1 MKEQHMTLVEQVYAT
16 LVEHDLVQNGEE
28 FSTDWCNKS
37 KSWFSERKHSGRDFS
52 VTAAI
57 DCLSKVQLKAVTLQ
71 LSNRRM
77 GGLLEAEIRGLNK
90 VNTALRTFLAEQH
103 RITEVALDEAPRRK
117 LL

>member
-1 MKEQHMTLVEQVYAT
+1 MT

-57 DCLSKVQLKAVTLQ
+57 DCLSRVQLRAVTLQ

-77 GGLLEAEIRGLNK
+77 GGLLEAEIRGLNE
-90 VNTALRTFLAEQH
+90 VNAALRTFLSEQH
-103 RITEVALDEAPRRK
+103 RITEVALDEKPHHK